1 MKASDIFKSAVAKR
15 GAGATADAAS
25 SAVNGDGTATAGA
38 TAVDLAEHDKQYHGG
53 HYEGGRCKYREEH
66 GIATSPAPDGA
77 KMESTGDG
85 EETVATKAEV
95 DVDAA
100 DKDKGAD
107 IADKGKTDGG
117 GQAEKNG
124 GEEEPKKNKPS
135 ATRAALAAKAASL
148 AAKAQKTRQAEQTQ
162 NADGGEDNQ
171 KNGSSSG
178 EQGADGGSDGDMDGK
193 TGSSSSDGD
202 GGDKDDGSD
211 GGGGEGDNGN
221 SDNADDGSKYK
232 GLKKENEGVRSYT
245 TKAEN
250 RGTSKKPDW
259 HEVKSVTDKKG
270 REKSTKNTHD
280 SFGSKG
286 KHDKW
291 YSLPVIKDKPPTPN
305 FDSFKS
311 VEPNPAKKISELDPN
326 DLYTRSD
333 KPIEYAE
340 GEDKEGKPRYE
351 WKRNGERIPDEE
363 ALRLEAALREKYT
376 QGLQQTYTGVKVRP
390 DFASA
395 FGQVLEYR
403 DADGESWQKYSDS
416 HIYASAVAKYRN
428 VTRLLPQ
435 YEEIKRRIHS
445 DCERGVPEA
454 MLAYFMQRT
463 KIRAG
468 SDSKAKA
475 GRGATNLTRG
485 NFSLSDDGETVYVS
499 FNGKSKQ
506 WWHVTLK
513 DKVLFD
519 YISKR
524 KDELA
529 EQGEG
534 ANDTPLF
541 PATYGR
547 LKSYL
552 KQVSIDLVDG
562 DAEEAFSPHDF
573 RRLGATKVALD
584 YLAENAQG
592 VDPVKD
598 EKKWQDRV
606 VKAVVAAAQHLNDE
620 PVTVF
625 ENYIAPNLLF
635 SDSHETMLKYFPF
648 LKGKVAGT

>member
-1 MKASDIFKSAVAKR
+1 MKASDIFRNAVAKR
-15 GAGATADAAS
+15 VAGATADAS
-25 SAVNGDGTATAGA
+25 SASVNADGTAGTGA
-38 TAVDLAEHDKQYHGG
+38 TAVDLAAHDKKYHGG
-53 HYEGGRCKYREEH
+53 HYTGGKCKYREEH

-124 GEEEPKKNKPS
+124 GEEEPKKKPS
-135 ATRAALAAKAASL
+135 ATRAALAAKAAAL
-148 AAKAQKTRQAEQTQ
+148 AAKAQQSQQAQPQQTEQNQRDGEGSQ
-162 NADGGEDNQ
+162 NADGGEDKQ
-171 KNGSSSG
+171 KNGLSSG
-178 EQGADGGSDGDMDGK
+178 EQGANGGSDGDMDGK
-193 TGSSSSDGD
+193 TGSSSSDG
-202 GGDKDDGSD
+202 
-211 GGGGEGDNGN
+211 GGGEEDNGN
-221 SDNADDGSKYK
+221 SDNADDGEKYK

-250 RGTSKKPDW
+250 RGTAKKPDW
-259 HEVKSVTDKKG
+259 HEVKSVKDKKG

-286 KHDKW
+286 KHEKW
-291 YSLPVIKDKPPTPN
+291 FSLPAIKDRPPTPN
-305 FDSFKS
+305 FDSFKT

-326 DLYTRSD
+326 DLYSRSD

-340 GEDKEGKPRYE
+340 GEDTAGKPRYE

-363 ALRLEAALREKYT
+363 AVRLEAALREKYT

-395 FGQVLEYR
+395 FGQVLEYK
-403 DADGESWQKYSDS
+403 DAEGEAWQKYSDS
-416 HIYASAVAKYRN
+416 HLFASAVAKYRN
-428 VTRLLPQ
+428 VTRLLPH
-435 YEEIKRRIHS
+435 YEEIKRRIHT

-524 KDELA
+524 KEELA
-529 EQGEG
+529 QQGEG

-598 EKKWQDRV
+598 EKKWQDRI
-606 VKAVVAAAQHLNDE
+606 VKAVVSAAQHLNDE

-635 SDSHETMLKYFPF
+635 ADSHETMLKYFPF
-648 LKGKVAGT
+648 LKGKVSGT

>member
-15 GAGATADAAS
+15 GAGATADAAA

-202 GGDKDDGSD
+202 GGD
-211 GGGGEGDNGN
+211 GGEGDNGN
-221 SDNADDGSKYK
+221 ADNADDGSKYK

-340 GEDKEGKPRYE
+340 GEDREGKPRYE

-416 HIYASAVAKYRN
+416 HIYASAVEKYRN

-541 PATYGR
+541 PASYGR

>member
-202 GGDKDDGSD
+202 GGD
-211 GGGGEGDNGN
+211 GGEGDNGN
-221 SDNADDGSKYK
+221 ADNADDGSKYK

-340 GEDKEGKPRYE
+340 GEDREGKPRYE

-416 HIYASAVAKYRN
+416 HIYASAVEKYRN